1 MNAASHSTGR
11 SRALLGVA
19 LRWTAGILVLLLL
32 AYFLPIAPLRVALAQ
47 IPPVLFVLVLVGYL
61 LAHAA
66 GAAKWRM
73 VVNAAGAGLDY
84 STAVQCY
91 FGGLFGTLFLP
102 SILGGDVIR
111 LAVALRKSPRP
122 AAVVAGNVA
131 DRVVDVAALAGLT
144 LLGVA
149 LFPTSL
155 PLTLR
160 TYAWRVLGGLALLP
174 LLLLILL
181 ALFLLLRRALLGGRS
196 IRFRRRLARV
206 RHSLRAVSRRP
217 QVLVFALL
225 LGLST
230 QAVFVLLTALL
241 AHACGLLLPLR
252 AWLFA
257 WPLAKLAALLP
268 VTQGGVGV
276 REAALVALLV
286 PFGAASPLVFAAGL
300 AWEGVIIAGGLC
312 AGLLVFLV
320 RRSNRPENQ
329 A

>member
-1 MNAASHSTGR
+1 M
-11 SRALLGVA
+11 
-19 LRWTAGILVLLLL
+19 
-32 AYFLPIAPLRVALAQ
+32 
-47 IPPVLFVLVLVGYL
+47 
-61 LAHAA
+61 
-66 GAAKWRM
+66 
-73 VVNAAGAGLDY
+73 
-84 STAVQCY
+84 
-91 FGGLFGTLFLP
+91 
-102 SILGGDVIR
+102 
-111 LAVALRKSPRP
+111 
-122 AAVVAGNVA
+122 
-131 DRVVDVAALAGLT
+131 DVAALAGLT

-155 PLTLR
+155 PLTLQ
-160 TYAWRVLGGLALLP
+160 TYAWRVLEGLALL
-174 LLLLILL
+174 LLVLL

-206 RHSLRAVSRRP
+206 RHSLRAVSRQP

-320 RRSNRPENQ
+320 RRSNRPEDQ